1 MKLEKKRKA
10 FLNEVISSDPVAH
23 FHPKVKHINIYFQKE
38 KKNIQKYSNLV

>member
-1 MKLEKKRKA
+1 MKPEKKRKA

-23 FHPKVKHINIYFQKE
+23 FPPKVKHINIYFQKE